1 MSDNNEAM
9 LNEAYDLD
17 NLAKALG
24 GLDSFDMEKIK
35 ELQEIQANMADFL
48 IDRFAANIE
57 AFKKH
62 MPDVLLTVFM
72 IS

>member
-62 MPDVLLTVFM
+62 IEDL
-72 IS
+72 IEKKES